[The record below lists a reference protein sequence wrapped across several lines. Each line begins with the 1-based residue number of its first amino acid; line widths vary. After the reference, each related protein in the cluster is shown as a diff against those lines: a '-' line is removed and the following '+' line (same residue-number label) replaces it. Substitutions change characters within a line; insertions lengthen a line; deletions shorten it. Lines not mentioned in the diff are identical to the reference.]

1 MEAPT
6 IGGVRIPRGDGRTVR
21 LPRGATLT
29 DFADK
34 IDANPGSLV
43 QALIGLGE
51 MATATQSLSDDTL
64 MLLGGELNYNVEV
77 VSPEDED
84 RELLESFNLE
94 FGEDEGGEEELE
106 QRPPV
111 VTVMGHVDHG
121 KTKLLDAVR
130 HTNLAARE
138 AGGITQHIGAYQI
151 HTQIDGRD
159 RAITFIDTPGHEA
172 FTAMRARGAK
182 ATDIAILVV
191 AADDGVMPQTVEAI
205 NHAQAADVPIVVAV
219 NKIDKEG
226 AQPEKIRGQLT
237 EYGLVPEEYGG
248 DTMFVDISAKQ
259 GTNIEGLLEAVLLTA
274 DTSGD
279 PKGVLRTADNLM
291 ANCENI
297 AASLDV
303 TADAKILTTVPL
315 FSAYGFDLGLC
326 LALRYGATLYL
337 EDEMSPKRIAKL
349 IREQEIDFLPA
360 TPPIYA
366 SLAKMP
372 TARPLKTRGAR
383 FLATGAQLPE
393 AIADSFRERWGIRV
407 LPIYHTTEG
416 GAISLDRKGLAPE
429 TVGKPIP
436 GVELRM
442 GTGDD
447 DGRAPIWIRSKAV
460 ALHSV
465 GPMSH
470 IRPGEARSKK
480 GEARAVPIGGID
492 AEGWLRT
499 GDRGKIDRTNR
510 LTLLGRED
518 DLVKVE
524 GKRVA
529 LGEVEGCLES
539 YPKVKAA
546 QARVFTDEDGSTM
559 VVASVVLSGR
569 CRAEE
574 LIDHCAK
581 NLAPYKVPRRVE
593 LRGSLTDELGGQEC
607 AR

>member
-1 MEAPT
+1 MLLYRWLNEAVENRGTAKALVYRDTYLSWRGMQHRVERRAQEFAAMGIEKGHWVGLMLGNVPDFAILALALSRLGATVVPLDPT
-6 IGGVRIPRGDGRTVR
+6 TGVRDLTLFLEHAPLRALITRPRGGNE
-21 LPRGATLT
+21 LP
-29 DFADK
+29 
-34 IDANPGSLV
+34 SS
-43 QALIGLGE
+43 QA
-51 MATATQSLSDDTL
+51 
-64 MLLGGELNYNVEV
+64 
-77 VSPEDED
+77 
-84 RELLESFNLE
+84 
-94 FGEDEGGEEELE
+94 
-106 QRPPV
+106 
-111 VTVMGHVDHG
+111 
-121 KTKLLDAVR
+121 
-130 HTNLAARE
+130 
-138 AGGITQHIGAYQI
+138 
-151 HTQIDGRD
+151 
-159 RAITFIDTPGHEA
+159 
-172 FTAMRARGAK
+172 
-182 ATDIAILVV
+182 
-191 AADDGVMPQTVEAI
+191 
-205 NHAQAADVPIVVAV
+205 PIVRTR
-219 NKIDKEG
+219 KDTRFE
-226 AQPEKIRGQLT
+226 PESRRRL
-237 EYGLVPEEYGG
+237 
-248 DTMFVDISAKQ
+248 Q
-259 GTNIEGLLEAVLLTA
+259 GTLLTCSIYRRDEQPPAEAEAVLLTA

-492 AEGWLRT
+492 AEGCLRT